1 MRRVLRMHVLNPCY
15 LLKEAYKY
23 INTKPDF
30 IYIIDGLALTKNN
43 INTIGDYYNEIISG
57 N

>member
-1 MRRVLRMHVLNPCY
+1 MRRVLRMHVLNPFY

-43 INTIGDYYNEIISG
+43 IQHDWRLLQ
-57 N
+57 